1 MIAFVLSGGNNFG
14 AMQAGALLALAE
26 AGIKPDIVV
35 GTSAGAINGAMVA
48 YDPRVEHMIS
58 LANIWRSLSA
68 DKVFPG
74 NYASALWRLARGETG
89 LYSNEP
95 FKQFLRENIPADA
108 RTFADLRGARLYTV
122 ATEIPSGEKHIFG
135 QNPDDSVLDAILA
148 SAAIPPLHPTY
159 QIDNRSFVD
168 GALSS
173 QFPLNVAI
181 EMGAKTV
188 YALHV
193 YHNPACTDTQ
203 NTIAVTQ
210 WAFAKL
216 LNDRDIL
223 ELQQARQELGKRLH
237 YIQLASDL
245 NISSPDF
252 SNGDTLIAQ
261 GHLITQAY
269 LQGITTPLGAQL
281 TDYWETFVGQCS
293 QIGQRLAD
301 LKAQLFPDSPP
312 HSPKH

>member
-14 AMQAGALLALAE
+14 AMQAGALIALAE
-26 AGIKPDIVV
+26 AGIKPDIVI

-48 YDPRVEHMIS
+48 YDPSVEHMRH

-95 FKQFLRENIPADA
+95 FKQFLRRNFPADL
-108 RTFADLRGARLYTV
+108 RTFADLRAAKLFTV
-122 ATEIPSGEKHIFG
+122 ATEIPTGTKYIFG
-135 QNPDDSVLDAILA
+135 KNPDDSVLDAILA

-159 QIDNRSFVD
+159 QIGEHAFVD
-168 GALSS
+168 GAISS

-203 NTIAVTQ
+203 STIAVTQ

-216 LNDRDIL
+216 LNDRDLL
-223 ELQQARQELGKRLH
+223 ELQQGRQKLGKRLH

-245 NISSPDF
+245 EIPSTDF
-252 SNGDTLIAQ
+252 SNGDTLIEQ
-261 GHLITQAY
+261 GHLIAQGY
-269 LQGITTPLGAQL
+269 LQGMTTPLGVQL
-281 TDYWETFVGQCS
+281 GEYWDTFVGQCA

-301 LKAQLFPDSPP
+301 LKAQLFRNSLPP
-312 HSPKH
+312 SPKH